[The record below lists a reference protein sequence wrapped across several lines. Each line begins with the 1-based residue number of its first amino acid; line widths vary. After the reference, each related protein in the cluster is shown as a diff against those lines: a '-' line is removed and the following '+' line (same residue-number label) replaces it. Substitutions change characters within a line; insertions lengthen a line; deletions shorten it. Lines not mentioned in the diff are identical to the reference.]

1 MNTFEELAQVTRQ
14 ALADARLA
22 DRLHR
27 DRAFR
32 DALRDDPDAT
42 LRAFRVTTL
51 AGRGQRPRDL
61 PRAWR
66 LRIDPARLR
75 PLL

>member
-1 MNTFEELAQVTRQ
+1 MNTFGELALVVRQ

-22 DRLHR
+22 DRVHG
-27 DRAFR
+27 DRSFR

-51 AGRGQRPRDL
+51 AGRGQRPQE
-61 PRAWR
+61 P
-66 LRIDPARLR
+66 LRRWSLRVDPARLR
-75 PLL
+75 PIL